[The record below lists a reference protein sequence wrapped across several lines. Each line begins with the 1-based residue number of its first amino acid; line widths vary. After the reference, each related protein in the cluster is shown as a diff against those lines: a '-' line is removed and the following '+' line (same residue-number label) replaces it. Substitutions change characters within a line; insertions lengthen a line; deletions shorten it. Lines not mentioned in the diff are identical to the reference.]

1 MKNAK
6 TTEVNLIRSRAL
18 TVLFSMAIS
27 ALLLLPLFS
36 SAKERDK
43 SSKKGKVEMQ
53 PLNKDYH
60 ATVKLIDMQDGKY
73 TLTVE
78 STDGITVY
86 YDALLKS
93 PEQFSKV
100 FDFSRLK
107 DGEYTLRVKSND
119 EEIERNFEI
128 SKGKVNV
135 TNEEV
140 AVPEFNIVG
149 QRAHLM
155 LPNDENNYYSIQ
167 VISPLGEELYS
178 TRVNDETNK
187 KTFDFSEVKAGKYQ
201 IVVSSD
207 NGDFAFDFLNQR

>member
-1 MKNAK
+1 MKNVK

-18 TVLFSMAIS
+18 TVLFSMLIS

-36 SAKERDK
+36 SAKERNK
-43 SSKKGKVEMQ
+43 VSKKGKVEMQ
-53 PLNKDYH
+53 AMNKDYH
-60 ATVKLIDMQDGKY
+60 ASVKLVGMEDGKY

-78 STDGITVY
+78 STNGMTVY
-86 YDALLKS
+86 YDALLES

-107 DGEYTLRVKSND
+107 DGEYTLRVKSNKD
-119 EEIERNFEI
+119 EVERSFEI
-128 SKGKVNV
+128 SKGKVKI
-135 TNEEV
+135 TNDEV
-140 AVPEFNIVG
+140 AAPEFNVVG

-155 LPNDENNYYSIQ
+155 LPNTENKYYSIR
-167 VISPLGEELYS
+167 VLSPVGEELYS

-187 KTFDFSEVKAGKYQ
+187 KTFDFSEVKTGKYQ